1 MSKNNK
7 FSLRKEIEKTLTE
20 IAEECERRGN
30 TLDELASHTEYYSP
44 ELSSLIK
51 GVVLDLKDFS
61 FQLDDKRR
69 EAMEVEV

>member
-1 MSKNNK
+1 MPI
-7 FSLRKEIEKTLTE
+7 REAATL
-20 IAEECERRGN
+20 
-30 TLDELASHTEYYSP
+30 ELASHTEYYSP